1 MKTLRQFGTMLLMA
15 LMTFTI
21 TACSGGEPEP
31 EPTPL
36 PYLKIME
43 GTGYEGYAYYE
54 LDSGE
59 QTIVV
64 TCLTN
69 VSNLRIEISHP
80 WITMD
85 SKHIKEDPDSN
96 NVFHYQ
102 VYTFRIAANE
112 GLEAR
117 EGGVNV
123 IGPNCHGAVFVKQA
137 APVSP

>member
-21 TACSGGEPEP
+21 TACSGDEPEP

-102 VYTFRIAANE
+102 VYTFRVAANE
-112 GLEAR
+112 GSEAR